1 MARAALLAAGLL
13 AAGASSLAEQKH
25 FECSKKDN
33 AQDCAALVA
42 LAGSAGLSG
51 WHSKKNWLKK
61 GSSICDWFGVK
72 CSGGRVSELNLK
84 ANNLRGSLPATL
96 GSLSELKVLDVA
108 GKRPPGYG
116 PHSCVPSG
124 ATNFNNSQMPRSFYA
139 LSKLETWST
148 EYTCLGGTLAPELG
162 SMLSLQQL
170 LLHGNFLSGTLP
182 PELDNLANLVQHKLG
197 RNPISGTLPPM
208 LKPKPKLQKYNC
220 NFCKLSGTFPDVFTP
235 QKFPAL
241 VQAYWDG
248 NGFSGTLPA
257 SVGSISTMET
267 LSFNINNFAGEFP
280 PAFCNLKAKD
290 CRIGMDHGEKWLE
303 GYQAIYPWTLQQNAS
318 GNKYKCTDGVPECIK
333 PGGVCN
339 HTSAPHPGQEVTGS
353 PVICEP

>member
-220 NFCKLSGTFPDVFTP
+220 VSPSCFRSNCLRMLKQGARAELL
-235 QKFPAL
+235 QAL
-241 VQAYWDG
+241 RH
-248 NGFSGTLPA
+248 LPGRVYA
-257 SVGSISTMET
+257 TEVPS
-267 LSFNINNFAGEFP
+267 AGAGVLGRQRFQRY
-280 PAFCNLKAKD
+280 AARLGGLDQHHGDHILQHQQFRG
-290 CRIGMDHGEKWLE
+290 RIPCGLLWSE
-303 GYQAIYPWTLQQNAS
+303 S
-318 GNKYKCTDGVPECIK
+318 
-333 PGGVCN
+333 
-339 HTSAPHPGQEVTGS
+339 
-353 PVICEP
+353 